1 MPKSNLESSPL
12 YRREFSVRIP
22 VRIYQEILK
31 ELPSAQWP
39 FTDEQWEQFAVAAAK
54 SYDDNSF
61 LESLVAL
68 YRISN
73 AHGRSFDISD
83 FEYGSV
89 DDQQP
94 LDFVFSDEFWN
105 DFWEMSLKGGDAT
118 QVGAICSKVEP
129 GGFRYKGLL
138 THRSLIRCLRGSKL
152 LRRAHVSTEI
162 VMKVMEPI
170 GLPLAGEV
178 VDIPRFKQ
186 FLIDQAMSTAV
197 PEVINA
203 DHELRPVAKSDI
215 PALIKDLDETTFFLM
230 LRGMT
235 TNIRMKDFSLA
246 STKDEFLA
254 LFRHVATIVNF
265 TQLRTSQRYS
275 EFQPY
280 FFNPDDEDDV
290 VSYFTTHIP
299 QVFGCH
305 LAVLSD
311 LGLLHQYLNPSN
323 MIADGGI
330 ADLDSMKGPALGLGD
345 QPNTNVDIL
354 LETMNATHCYQDLLY
369 VLAQKGFIEVELTS
383 KWPRQNDSD
392 GHPIISSDE
401 IDTARAI
408 MYLSYLTN
416 CHTTD
421 LESFCFML
429 RVEPLLLAEM
439 MVLMEINP
447 EMADQIW
454 TNVSQNIPWFEPL
467 AITAEDLLKEFAQ
480 TKASQA
486 DKPSDFER
494 IVGQM
499 MIEIIRTRSGAL
511 FTEYQEY
518 AIKQISLEV
527 IMKYG
532 EELSEI
538 TQKFG
543 EDVADVI
550 QNFMTAQEAERI
562 MQPLLMKMAFVLRP
576 PAELLAQ
583 LPEGNPLRV
592 LQELLPA
599 VNQPPTSPAISSS
612 AENSS

>member
-1 MPKSNLESSPL
+1 M
-12 YRREFSVRIP
+12 YRRERSVRIP
-22 VRIYQEILK
+22 VRIYQEILN
-31 ELPSAQWP
+31 ELPSVQWP
-39 FTDEQWEQFAVAAAK
+39 FTDEQWEQFAVAVAK
-54 SYDDNSF
+54 GGSDDAF
-61 LESLVAL
+61 LDSLVTL
-68 YRISN
+68 YRISK

-83 FEYGSV
+83 FDYESV
-89 DDQQP
+89 DAQQP

-129 GGFRYKGLL
+129 GGFRYQGLL
-138 THRSLIRCLRGSKL
+138 THRSLIRCLRASKL
-152 LRRAHVSTEI
+152 LRQSHVSTEI
-162 VMKVMEPI
+162 VMKVMEPL

-178 VDIPRFKQ
+178 IDIPSFKQ

-203 DHELRPVAKSDI
+203 DDELRPVAKSDI
-215 PALIKDLDETTFFLM
+215 PALIKDLDETTFFLV
-230 LRGMT
+230 LRGMI

-246 STKDEFLA
+246 HTKDEFLA

-265 TQLRTSQRYS
+265 TQQRLSQRYPRFS
-275 EFQPY
+275 PE

-290 VSYFTTHIP
+290 VTYFTTYIP
-299 QVFGCH
+299 QVFGCY

-354 LETMNATHCYQDLLY
+354 LEAMNATHYYQDLLY
-369 VLAQKGFIEVELTS
+369 TLGQKGFVEVELTS
-383 KWPRQNDSD
+383 KWPRQNDND
-392 GHPIISSDE
+392 GNPILSSDE

-408 MYLSYLTN
+408 IFLSYLSN
-416 CHTTD
+416 RRSTD
-421 LESFCFML
+421 LDSFCFLL
-429 RVEPLLLAEM
+429 RVDPLLLAEM
-439 MVLMEINP
+439 MILMEVNP

-454 TNVSQNIPWFEPL
+454 ANVSPNIAWFEPL
-467 AITAEDLLKEFAQ
+467 SITAEDLLKEFAQ
-480 TKASQA
+480 TKAAQA
-486 DKPSDFER
+486 DTPNDFET

-499 MIEIIRTRSGAL
+499 LIEMIRTRSGAL

-518 AIKQISLEV
+518 ANNQISLEV

-532 EELSEI
+532 DKLSEI

-543 EDVADVI
+543 ADVSDVI
-550 QNFMTAQEAERI
+550 QNFMAAQEAERI
-562 MQPLLMKMAFVLRP
+562 IQPLLMKMAFVLRP
-576 PAELLAQ
+576 PAEVLAQ

-592 LQELLPA
+592 LQELRPA
-599 VNQPPTSPAISSS
+599 AGQSAVPPVISSNT
-612 AENSS
+612 ENSS